1 MTKITLL
8 RCLAVCAL
16 AVGIAAAQQPSRAL
30 GVVQSIDPTN
40 GQIILKTDAG
50 ASLKIVPQSGARF
63 VRVPPG
69 ETSLAKGTPITAAD
83 IDAGD
88 RLLARGQLSDDKNSL
103 AATLLVVMTKAD
115 LAKKHAADRAEWQK
129 RGVGGIVTA
138 VDPAAG
144 TVTITARSAEGAK
157 PLTIVAGPKTVVR
170 RYAPDSVKFDDAKP
184 STVAVIKPGDQVR
197 ALGEKSADGT
207 SFTAEELVSGA
218 FRNVAATVTTID
230 PATGSLKVTDL
241 VTKKP
246 LVVRVNGD
254 STLRK
259 LPENVARMI
268 AMRLN
273 GGSAGAAQGASG
285 GGPSSRGGQSGSGT
299 QPGSGGQSSSGAQ
312 AGSGAQPGAGGARR
326 SGDLQQMLERMP
338 PIKLEDLKPGDAI
351 IVTST
356 EGTDPGQVT
365 AITLLAGVEP
375 ILTATPASRR
385 TSMLGS
391 WNLEM
396 DTGGMQ

>member
-1 MTKITLL
+1 
-8 RCLAVCAL
+8 
-16 AVGIAAAQQPSRAL
+16 
-30 GVVQSIDPTN
+30 
-40 GQIILKTDAG
+40 
-50 ASLKIVPQSGARF
+50 
-63 VRVPPG
+63 
-69 ETSLAKGTPITAAD
+69 
-83 IDAGD
+83 
-88 RLLARGQLSDDKNSL
+88 
-103 AATLLVVMTKAD
+103 
-115 LAKKHAADRAEWQK
+115 
-129 RGVGGIVTA
+129 
-138 VDPAAG
+138 
-144 TVTITARSAEGAK
+144 
-157 PLTIVAGPKTVVR
+157 
-170 RYAPDSVKFDDAKP
+170 
-184 STVAVIKPGDQVR
+184 
-197 ALGEKSADGT
+197 
-207 SFTAEELVSGA
+207 
-218 FRNVAATVTTID
+218 VTTID

-356 EGTDPGQVT
+356 EGTDPSQVT